1 VRTIIANSFNRG
13 AYLNRRGVRSFLARG
28 AAPLAEAAVMLAGAA
43 AGAGIVHAF
52 ISASHF
58 TAQSEVARGFGPPWA
73 AVMILLAVL
82 GYVAQNRIANPLV
95 ARGVVALLA
104 GIAAGFVTAPLTAG
118 LHGTDQPLNTIA
130 RGDMQFRTEYVTRF
144 AATWHLRDYTFHGLD
159 AFYPPGWFWVAGR
172 TAHVLGLHEA
182 WHIIKPF
189 SIFTVGAALAVA
201 YLLWRNVLSPAG
213 ALAAAIGASLVL
225 SSQVGPLKFSTTAWY
240 SAYSCFVAVTGAAWL
255 AAMLHNLRL
264 SGRPIRLVLLTLV
277 GAGLALCYYLLF
289 IILAVALIVLAALP
303 PGRRRLALLR
313 AAGVLGGVVL
323 LTAVFWVPLL
333 KALAHGA
340 ASQGQFVRP
349 DFLRVSVGI
358 AGGPVAL
365 TVLAVIALIALAL
378 TFWSS
383 GSQAVAALIG
393 ATILYQVISVVT
405 LVWAHNQLQPH
416 RAVTMMWATY
426 GAAVPVA
433 IEAFR
438 RHGPGRR
445 LLEPPVARVLAIAA
459 AVAAIPAAFVIGA
472 EQGSDLA
479 GGPFA
484 RQAHERPALAQS
496 RLIADFINHSAGK
509 PAGQLT
515 ILSGDHTLLIT
526 RPYYGFLP
534 LRARYAHPEAHL
546 HERISVLRAA
556 TRCPDPACVARTLE
570 RSRFGRLDALVLA
583 RTPLGFRV
591 NTEEDRFPEPQPV
604 QIYFKRGSFAIPFW
618 IKRSFPGYRVFVRRP
633 GAAVPA

>member
-1 VRTIIANSFNRG
+1 VRTIIANSSKRS
-13 AYLNRRGVRSFLARG
+13 AYLDRRRLRSFLARS
-28 AAPLAEAAVMLAGAA
+28 APPLAETAVMLAGAA
-43 AGAGIVHAF
+43 AGAGIVHGF

-82 GYVAQNRIANPLV
+82 GYVVQNRIANPLV

-144 AATWHLRDYTFHGLD
+144 AATWHLQDYTFRGLD

-172 TAHVLGLHEA
+172 AAHVLGLHEA
-182 WHIIKPF
+182 WHIVKPF

-225 SSQVGPLKFSTTAWY
+225 SSQVGPLRFSTTAWY
-240 SAYSCFVAVTGAAWL
+240 AAYSTFVAVTGAAWL
-255 AAMLHNLRL
+255 AATLHNLRL
-264 SGRPIRLVLLTLV
+264 PGRPVRLVLLTLV
-277 GAGLALCYYLLF
+277 GAALALTYYLLF
-289 IILAVALIVLAALP
+289 IILAVVLIVLAAVP
-303 PGRRRLALLR
+303 AAGRRLALLR

-333 KALAHGA
+333 RALVHGA

-393 ATILYQVISVVT
+393 GTILYQIISVAT

-433 IEAFR
+433 IEGFR
-438 RHGPGRR
+438 RRGPGRR

-459 AVAAIPAAFVIGA
+459 AVAAIPAGFVIGA
-472 EQGSDLA
+472 QQGSDLA

-484 RQAHERPALAQS
+484 RQAHERPALAPS

-509 PAGQLT
+509 PAHKLT
-515 ILSGDHTLLIT
+515 VLSGDHTLLIT

-546 HERISVLRAA
+546 HQRLGVLRAA
-556 TRCPDPACVARTLE
+556 ARCPDPACVARKLE
-570 RSRFGRLDALVLA
+570 RSKFGRLDALVLA

-591 NTEEDRFPEPQPV
+591 DTEEDRFPEPQPV

-618 IKRSFPGYRVFVRRP
+618 IKKSFPGYRVFVRRP
-633 GAAVPA
+633 GAPVPA